1 MSESTETSEIEP
13 ASVATGGAA
22 DGNADADR
30 RSLWRLAYTPGDWL
44 ALAGPR
50 AVVVLQPASPQW
62 SELIATIWEE
72 VLAATTIDD
81 LLGRMASF
89 RLEGMP
95 NFAAFFCSGPELRS
109 LVRGRIQL
117 IDDRSGRQIA
127 DGTGMHTWSETAL
140 AGIERIRVQL
150 APPKDERRLA
160 LPLVVGAAGVSSLIV
175 DTAASRQVDLGADV
189 SAGYASAASLDPGRP
204 PGTPVKTTADTSLAI
219 DPQTESVSSAPE
231 SSSAREESSAQEVPA
246 AGSSPEQQTQ
256 ETDVFDESQDGRTL
270 LAPSLP
276 GAPQLPPPMPP
287 TRVVAAVLTPSSG
300 GRVEVDRPILVG
312 RSPSASRVSGHQLP
326 RLMTVPSP
334 SHDISRTHLQILPG
348 DGQVLVTDMNSTNG
362 TILIKPDGQQVTLE
376 PSTPFGVDFGSVID
390 LGDGV
395 TIDVGAPGSG

>member
-1 MSESTETSEIEP
+1 MTDSTETSEVEP
-13 ASVATGGAA
+13 AAAGSPSGA
-22 DGNADADR
+22 GRADADR
-30 RSLWRLAYTPGDWL
+30 GSLWRLGYTPGDWL

-72 VLAATTIDD
+72 VLAARTIDD

-89 RLEGMP
+89 RLEQMP
-95 NFAAFFCSGPELRS
+95 NFAAFFSSGSEVRS

-117 IDDRSGRQIA
+117 IDDASGRQIA

-150 APPKDERRLA
+150 APAEDERRLA

-175 DTAASRQVDLGADV
+175 DTASSRQVDLGADV
-189 SAGYASAASLDPGRP
+189 SAGYDPSTPLDPGRP
-204 PGTPVKTTADTSLAI
+204 PGTPVRTTADNSLAI
-219 DPQTESVSSAPE
+219 DPQPKSGAAAQGVPAPRE
-231 SSSAREESSAQEVPA
+231 ATVTGSSS
-246 AGSSPEQQTQ
+246 EQQTQ
-256 ETDVFDESQDGRTL
+256 ETDVFDESEDGRTL

-300 GRVEVDRPILVG
+300 GRVEVDRPVLVG
-312 RSPSASRVSGHQLP
+312 RSPSASRVSGDQLP

-395 TIDVGAPGSG
+395 TIDVRAPGSG